1 MNEKRKKE
9 MGRKQKMSSL
19 GFPHQI
25 GKKKRIKERKGIM
38 AAPRYGG
45 GVKFL

>member
-1 MNEKRKKE
+1 VNEKRKKE

-25 GKKKRIKERKGIM
+25 GKKKELKKGKESWLHLGM
-38 AAPRYGG
+38 
-45 GVKFL
+45 VEE